1 MANFKIFDP
10 MTMDSNMLPNVAG
23 NYIFLLRKGSQ
34 LPQVDINPQIPE
46 VTLDGNAYQAIY
58 TGIASKSLRR
68 RDYRAHFIGND
79 ASRSTLRKSI
89 GSLFG
94 YDLIPRKEGDL
105 KYKKFK
111 PADEEKLT
119 EWMMSNLLLAFV
131 ENADP
136 KSMEDKLIAELNP
149 PLNLEMNHN
158 KVNAEFR
165 ALLSKLRRRDVIGS
179 AEHFT
184 SSMKTTIK
192 KTIYTQSCYPI
203 NGGKMVKI
211 IRRNVNLNRE
221 SNNFRCRFNDSS
233 TFDIL
238 RVECSYN
245 GEIKVY
251 EIESKY
257 LSDRDSI
264 TFYAYQ
270 NGKTFTIEWQ
280 KAVAYYI
287 KEIKL

>member
-1 MANFKIFDP
+1 
-10 MTMDSNMLPNVAG
+10 MLPNVAG
-23 NYIFLLRKGSQ
+23 NYVFLLRKGSQ

-46 VTLDGNAYQAIY
+46 VTLDGNTYQAIY
-58 TGIASKSLRR
+58 TGIASKSLRG

-136 KSMEDKLIAELNP
+136 ESMEDKLIAELNP
-149 PLNLEMNHN
+149 PLNLDKNDN
-158 KVNAEFR
+158 TVNAEFR
-165 ALLSKLRRRDVIGS
+165 ALLSKLRCRPVIGS

-192 KTIYTQSCYPI
+192 KTIHTQSCYPI

-211 IRRNVNLNRE
+211 IRRNVNFNRE
-221 SNNFRCRFNDSS
+221 TNNYKCKFNDSS

-245 GEIKVY
+245 EETKVY

-257 LSDRDSI
+257 LTDRDSI

-270 NGKTFTIEWQ
+270 NSESFTIEWQ
-280 KAVAYYI
+280 KAVADYI
-287 KEIKL
+287 KEI

>member
-1 MANFKIFDP
+1 MENFKLFDP
-10 MTMDSNMLPNVAG
+10 MTMDSNTLPNVAG
-23 NYIFLLRKGSQ
+23 NYVFLLRKGSQ
-34 LPQVDINPQIPE
+34 LPKVDIEPKIPE
-46 VTLDGNAYQAIY
+46 VTLDGNTYQAIY
-58 TGIASKSLRR
+58 TGIARKCLRN
-68 RDYRAHFIGND
+68 RDYRDHFVGNN

-105 KYKKFK
+105 KHKKFK

-136 KSMEDKLIAELNP
+136 ESMEDKLIAELNP
-149 PLNLEMNHN
+149 PLNLEKNHN

-165 ALLSKLRRRDVIGS
+165 ALLSKLRCRPVIGS
-179 AEHFT
+179 AEHFI
-184 SSMKTTIK
+184 SSMKTTTIK
-192 KTIYTQSCYPI
+192 ARVTQSFYPK
-203 NGGKMVKI
+203 NGVKI
-211 IRRNVNLNRE
+211 IQRNVNFNRE
-221 SNNFRCRFNDSS
+221 TNNYKCKFNDSS
-233 TFDIL
+233 TFEIL

-257 LSDRDSI
+257 LTGRDTI
-264 TFYAYQ
+264 RFYAYQ

-280 KAVAYYI
+280 QAVAYYI

>member
-23 NYIFLLRKGSQ
+23 NYVFLLRKGSQ

-58 TGIASKSLRR
+58 TGIARKCLRN
-68 RDYRAHFIGND
+68 RDYRNHFVDND

-136 KSMEDKLIAELNP
+136 ESMEDKLIAELNP
-149 PLNLEMNHN
+149 PLNLEKNHN

-165 ALLSKLRRRDVIGS
+165 ALLSKLRCRPVIGS

-192 KTIYTQSCYPI
+192 KTIHTQSCYPI

-238 RVECSYN
+238 RVECSYK
-245 GEIKVY
+245 GETKVY

-280 KAVAYYI
+280 QAVAYYI

>member
-23 NYIFLLRKGSQ
+23 NYVFLLRKGSQ

-46 VTLDGNAYQAIY
+46 VTLDGNTYQAIY

-136 KSMEDKLIAELNP
+136 ESMEDKLIAELNP
-149 PLNLEMNHN
+149 PLNLEKNHN

-165 ALLSKLRRRDVIGS
+165 ALLSKLRCRPVIGS
-179 AEHFT
+179 AAHFT
-184 SSMKTTIK
+184 SSMITTIK
-192 KTIYTQSCYPI
+192 KTIHTQSCYPI

-245 GEIKVY
+245 GETKVY
-251 EIESKY
+251 EIESKN
-257 LSDRDSI
+257 LTGRESI

-270 NGKTFTIEWQ
+270 NSESFTIVWQ
-280 KAVAYYI
+280 KAVADYI

>member
-1 MANFKIFDP
+1 MANFKLFDP
-10 MTMDSNMLPNVAG
+10 MTMDSNTLPNVAG
-23 NYIFLLRKGSQ
+23 NYVFLLRKGSQ
-34 LPQVDINPQIPE
+34 LPPVDIKPQIPE
-46 VTLDGNAYQAIY
+46 VTLDSNTYQAIY
-58 TGIASKSLRR
+58 TGIASKSLRQR
-68 RDYRAHFIGND
+68 VYRIHFIGNN

-94 YDLIPRKEGDL
+94 YDLIPRKEGDS

-119 EWMMSNLLLAFV
+119 KWMKNNLLLAFV

-136 KSMEDKLIAELNP
+136 ESMEDKLIAELNP
-149 PLNLEMNHN
+149 PLNLEKNHN

-165 ALLSKLRRRDVIGS
+165 ALLSKLRCRPVIGS
-179 AEHFT
+179 AEHFI
-184 SSMKTTIK
+184 SSMKTTTIK
-192 KTIYTQSCYPI
+192 ARPTQSCYPI
-203 NGGKMVKI
+203 NGVKI
-211 IRRNVNLNRE
+211 IQRNVNFNRGT
-221 SNNFRCRFNDSS
+221 NNYKCKFNDSS
-233 TFDIL
+233 TFEIL

-245 GEIKVY
+245 GKIKVY

-257 LSDRDSI
+257 LTGRDSI

-280 KAVAYYI
+280 KAVADYI

>member
-1 MANFKIFDP
+1 MENFKLFDP

-23 NYIFLLRKGSQ
+23 NYVFLLRKGSQ
-34 LPQVDINPQIPE
+34 LPKVDIEPKIPD
-46 VTLDGNAYQAIY
+46 VTLDGNTYQAIY
-58 TGIASKSLRR
+58 TGIARKCLRN
-68 RDYRAHFIGND
+68 RDYRNHFVDND

-94 YDLIPRKEGDL
+94 YDLILRKEND
-105 KYKKFK
+105 KRHKKFK
-111 PADEEKLT
+111 PNDEEKLT
-119 EWMMSNLLLAFV
+119 KWMKNNLLLAFV

-136 KSMEDKLIAELNP
+136 ESMEDKLIAELNP
-149 PLNLEMNHN
+149 PLNLDKNDN
-158 KVNAEFR
+158 TVNAEFR
-165 ALLSKLRRRDVIGS
+165 ALLSKLRRRHVIGS
-179 AEHFT
+179 AEHFI
-184 SSMKTTIK
+184 SSMKTTTIK
-192 KTIYTQSCYPI
+192 ARATQSCYPI

-238 RVECSYN
+238 RVECSYK
-245 GEIKVY
+245 GETKVY

>member
-1 MANFKIFDP
+1 MANFKLFDP
-10 MTMDSNMLPNVAG
+10 MTMDSNTLPNVAG
-23 NYIFLLRKGSQ
+23 NYVFLLRKGSQ
-34 LPQVDINPQIPE
+34 LPKVDIEPKIPE
-46 VTLDGNAYQAIY
+46 VTLDGNTYQAIY
-58 TGIASKSLRR
+58 TGIASENLRQR
-68 RDYRAHFIGND
+68 VYRTHFVSNN

-89 GSLFG
+89 GSLIG

-105 KYKKFK
+105 KHKKFK

-136 KSMEDKLIAELNP
+136 EPWEVKLIAELNP
-149 PLNLEMNHN
+149 PLNLDKNTNMVN
-158 KVNAEFR
+158 KEFR
-165 ALLSKLRRRDVIGS
+165 ALLSKLRCRPVIGS

-184 SSMKTTIK
+184 SSMKTTARK
-192 KTIYTQSCYPI
+192 ATSTQSCYPI
-203 NGGKMVKI
+203 NAGGKVKI
-211 IRRNVNLNRE
+211 IQRNVNFNRGT
-221 SNNFRCRFNDSS
+221 NNFRCRFNDSS

-245 GEIKVY
+245 GKTKVY

-257 LSDRDSI
+257 LTDRDSI

-270 NGKTFTIEWQ
+270 NDESFTIEWQ
-280 KAVAYYI
+280 KAVADYI
-287 KEIKL
+287 KEI

>member
-23 NYIFLLRKGSQ
+23 NYVFLLRKGSQ

-46 VTLDGNAYQAIY
+46 LTLDGNTYQAIY
-58 TGIASKSLRR
+58 TGIASKSLRG

-119 EWMMSNLLLAFV
+119 KWMKNNLLLAFV

-136 KSMEDKLIAELNP
+136 ESMEDKLIAELNP
-149 PLNLEMNHN
+149 PLNLEKNHN

-165 ALLSKLRRRDVIGS
+165 ALLSKLRCRPVIGS

-192 KTIYTQSCYPI
+192 KTIHTQSCYPI

-238 RVECSYN
+238 RVECSYK
-245 GEIKVY
+245 GETKVY

>member
-23 NYIFLLRKGSQ
+23 NYVFLLRKGSQ

-46 VTLDGNAYQAIY
+46 VTLDGNTYQAIY
-58 TGIASKSLRR
+58 TGIASESLRQR
-68 RDYRAHFIGND
+68 VYRIHFIGND

-94 YDLIPRKEGDL
+94 YDLIPRKEGDS
-105 KYKKFK
+105 KHEKFK

-119 EWMMSNLLLAFV
+119 KWMKNNLLLAFV

-136 KSMEDKLIAELNP
+136 ESMEDKLIAELNP
-149 PLNLEMNHN
+149 PLNLDKNDN
-158 KVNAEFR
+158 TVNAEFG
-165 ALLSKLRRRDVIGS
+165 ALLSKLRRRHVIGS
-179 AEHFT
+179 AEHFI
-184 SSMKTTIK
+184 SSMKTTTIK
-192 KTIYTQSCYPI
+192 ARATQSCYPI
-203 NGGKMVKI
+203 NGVKI
-211 IRRNVNLNRE
+211 IQRNVNFNRE
-221 SNNFRCRFNDSS
+221 TNNYKCKFNDSS
-233 TFDIL
+233 TFEIL

-257 LSDRDSI
+257 LTGRDSI

-270 NGKTFTIEWQ
+270 DGKTFTIEWQ
-280 KAVAYYI
+280 KAVEDYI

>member
-46 VTLDGNAYQAIY
+46 VTLDGNTYQAIY
-58 TGIASKSLRR
+58 TGIARKCLRN
-68 RDYRAHFIGND
+68 RDYRNHFVDND

-94 YDLIPRKEGDL
+94 YDLIPRKEGDS
-105 KYKKFK
+105 KHEKFK

-149 PLNLEMNHN
+149 PLNLEKNHN

-165 ALLSKLRRRDVIGS
+165 ALLSKLRCRPVIGS
-179 AEHFT
+179 AAHFI
-184 SSMKTTIK
+184 SSMKTTTIK
-192 KTIYTQSCYPI
+192 ARATQSCYPK
-203 NGGKMVKI
+203 NGVKI
-211 IRRNVNLNRE
+211 IQRNVNFNRE
-221 SNNFRCRFNDSS
+221 TNNYKCKFNDSS
-233 TFDIL
+233 TFEIL

-257 LSDRDSI
+257 LSGRDSI

-280 KAVAYYI
+280 KAVADYI

>member
-46 VTLDGNAYQAIY
+46 VTLDGNTYQAIY
-58 TGIASKSLRR
+58 TGIARKCLRN
-68 RDYRAHFIGND
+68 RDYRNHFVDND

-111 PADEEKLT
+111 PTDEEKLT

-165 ALLSKLRRRDVIGS
+165 ALLSKLRCRPVIGS
-179 AEHFT
+179 AEHFI
-184 SSMKTTIK
+184 SSMKTTTIK
-192 KTIYTQSCYPI
+192 ARATQSCYPK
-203 NGGKMVKI
+203 NGVKI
-211 IRRNVNLNRE
+211 IQRNVNFNRE
-221 SNNFRCRFNDSS
+221 TNNYKCKFNDSS
-233 TFDIL
+233 TFEIL

-257 LSDRDSI
+257 LSGRDSI

-280 KAVAYYI
+280 QAVAYYI

>member
-23 NYIFLLRKGSQ
+23 NYVFLLRKGSQ

-46 VTLDGNAYQAIY
+46 VTLDGNTYQAIY
-58 TGIASKSLRR
+58 TGIARKCLRN
-68 RDYRAHFIGND
+68 RDYRNHFVDND

-165 ALLSKLRRRDVIGS
+165 ALLSKLRCRPVIGS
-179 AEHFT
+179 AAHFI
-184 SSMKTTIK
+184 SSMKTTTIK
-192 KTIYTQSCYPI
+192 ARATQSCYPK
-203 NGGKMVKI
+203 NGVKI
-211 IRRNVNLNRE
+211 IQRNVNFNRE
-221 SNNFRCRFNDSS
+221 TNNYKCKFNDSS
-233 TFDIL
+233 TFEIL

-257 LSDRDSI
+257 LSGRDSI

>member
-1 MANFKIFDP
+1 MANFKLFDP
-10 MTMDSNMLPNVAG
+10 MTMDSNTLPNVAG
-23 NYIFLLRKGSQ
+23 NYVFLLRKGSQ
-34 LPQVDINPQIPE
+34 LPKVDIEPKIPE
-46 VTLDGNAYQAIY
+46 VTLDGNTYQAIY

-94 YDLIPRKEGDL
+94 YDLILRKEND
-105 KYKKFK
+105 KRHKKFK
-111 PADEEKLT
+111 PNDEEKLT
-119 EWMMSNLLLAFV
+119 KWMKNNLLLAFV

-136 KSMEDKLIAELNP
+136 ESMEDKLIAELNP
-149 PLNLEMNHN
+149 PLNLDKNDN
-158 KVNAEFR
+158 TVNAEFR
-165 ALLSKLRRRDVIGS
+165 ALLSKLRRRHVIGS
-179 AEHFT
+179 AEHFI
-184 SSMKTTIK
+184 SSMKTTTIK
-192 KTIYTQSCYPI
+192 ARPTQSCYPI
-203 NGGKMVKI
+203 NGVKKI
-211 IRRNVNLNRE
+211 QRNVNFNRE
-221 SNNFRCRFNDSS
+221 TNNYKCKFNDSS
-233 TFDIL
+233 TFEIL
-238 RVECSYN
+238 RVKCSYN

-257 LSDRDSI
+257 LTGRDSI

-280 KAVAYYI
+280 KAVADYI

>member
-23 NYIFLLRKGSQ
+23 NYVFLLRKGSQ

-46 VTLDGNAYQAIY
+46 LTLDGNTYQAIY
-58 TGIASKSLRR
+58 TGIASKSLRG

-165 ALLSKLRRRDVIGS
+165 ALLSKLRCRPVIGS

-192 KTIYTQSCYPI
+192 KTIHTQSCYPI

-221 SNNFRCRFNDSS
+221 TNNYKCKFNDSS

-238 RVECSYN
+238 RVECSYK
-245 GEIKVY
+245 GETKVY

-280 KAVAYYI
+280 QAVAYYI

>member
-46 VTLDGNAYQAIY
+46 VTLDGNTYQAIY
-58 TGIASKSLRR
+58 TGIARKCLRN
-68 RDYRAHFIGND
+68 RDYRNHFVDND

-165 ALLSKLRRRDVIGS
+165 ALLSKLRCRPVIGS
-179 AEHFT
+179 AAHFI
-184 SSMKTTIK
+184 SSMKTTTIK
-192 KTIYTQSCYPI
+192 ARVTQSFYPK
-203 NGGKMVKI
+203 NGVKI
-211 IRRNVNLNRE
+211 IQRNVNFNRE
-221 SNNFRCRFNDSS
+221 TNNYKCKFNDSS
-233 TFDIL
+233 TFEIL

-257 LSDRDSI
+257 LSGRDSI

-280 KAVAYYI
+280 QAVAYYI

>member
-1 MANFKIFDP
+1 MATFKLFDP
-10 MTMDSNMLPNVAG
+10 MTMDSNTLPNVAG
-23 NYIFLLRKGSQ
+23 NYVFLLRKGSQ
-34 LPQVDINPQIPE
+34 LPKVDIEPQIPE
-46 VTLDGNAYQAIY
+46 FSLDGNTYQAIY
-58 TGIASKSLRR
+58 TGIASKSLRK
-68 RDYRAHFIGND
+68 RDYRNHFVDND

-94 YDLIPRKEGDL
+94 YDLILRKESDT
-105 KYKKFK
+105 KHKRFQ

-131 ENADP
+131 ENANP
-136 KSMEDKLIAELNP
+136 KPLEDELIAELNP
-149 PLNLEMNHN
+149 PLNLDKNTNMVN
-158 KVNAEFR
+158 KEFR
-165 ALLSKLRRRDVIGS
+165 ALLSKLRCRPVIGS

-192 KTIYTQSCYPI
+192 ARATQSCYPI
-203 NGGKMVKI
+203 NGVKI
-211 IRRNVNLNRE
+211 IQRNVNFNRE
-221 SNNFRCRFNDSS
+221 TNNYKCKFNDSS
-233 TFDIL
+233 TFEIL

-257 LSDRDSI
+257 LTGRESI

-270 NGKTFTIEWQ
+270 NCESFTIEWQ
-280 KAVAYYI
+280 KAVADYI

>member
-23 NYIFLLRKGSQ
+23 NYVFLLRKGSQ

-58 TGIASKSLRR
+58 TGIARKCLRN
-68 RDYRAHFIGND
+68 RDYRNHFVDND

-136 KSMEDKLIAELNP
+136 ESMEDKLIAELNP

-165 ALLSKLRRRDVIGS
+165 ALLSKLRCRPVIGS
-179 AEHFT
+179 AAHFI
-184 SSMKTTIK
+184 SSMKTTTIK
-192 KTIYTQSCYPI
+192 ARATQSCYPK
-203 NGGKMVKI
+203 NGVKI
-211 IRRNVNLNRE
+211 IQRNVNFNRE
-221 SNNFRCRFNDSS
+221 TNNYKCKFNDSS
-233 TFDIL
+233 TFEFL

-257 LSDRDSI
+257 LSGRDSI

>member
-46 VTLDGNAYQAIY
+46 VTLDGNTYQAIY
-58 TGIASKSLRR
+58 TGIARKCLRN
-68 RDYRAHFIGND
+68 RDYRNHFVDND

-105 KYKKFK
+105 KHKKFK
-111 PADEEKLT
+111 LADEEKLT

-165 ALLSKLRRRDVIGS
+165 ALLSKLRCRPVIGS
-179 AEHFT
+179 AAHFI
-184 SSMKTTIK
+184 SSMKTTTIK
-192 KTIYTQSCYPI
+192 ARATQSCYPK
-203 NGGKMVKI
+203 NGVKI
-211 IRRNVNLNRE
+211 IQRNVNFNRE
-221 SNNFRCRFNDSS
+221 TNNYKCKFNDSS
-233 TFDIL
+233 TFEIL

-257 LSDRDSI
+257 LSGRDSI

>member
-1 MANFKIFDP
+1 MANIKLFDP
-10 MTMDSNMLPNVAG
+10 MTMDSNTLPNVAG
-23 NYIFLLRKGSQ
+23 NYVFLLRKGSQ

-46 VTLDGNAYQAIY
+46 VTLDGNTYQAIY
-58 TGIASKSLRR
+58 TGIASKSLRK
-68 RDYRAHFIGND
+68 RDYRNHFVDND

-94 YDLIPRKEGDL
+94 YDLILRKESDT
-105 KYKKFK
+105 KHKRFQ

-131 ENADP
+131 ENSTP
-136 KSMEDKLIAELNP
+136 KPLEEKLIAELNP
-149 PLNLEMNHN
+149 PLNLEKNTNMVN
-158 KVNAEFR
+158 KEFR
-165 ALLSKLRRRDVIGS
+165 ALLSKLRCRPVIGS

-192 KTIYTQSCYPI
+192 KTIPTQSCYPI

-211 IRRNVNLNRE
+211 IRRNVNFNRGT
-221 SNNFRCRFNDSS
+221 NNFRCKFNNSS

-245 GEIKVY
+245 GETKVY
-251 EIESKY
+251 EIDSKY
-257 LSDRDSI
+257 LTGRDSI

-270 NGKTFTIEWQ
+270 NSESFTIEWQ
-280 KAVAYYI
+280 KAVADYI
-287 KEIKL
+287 KEI

>member
-1 MANFKIFDP
+1 MENFKLFDP
-10 MTMDSNMLPNVAG
+10 MTMDSNTLPNVAG
-23 NYIFLLRKGSQ
+23 NYVFLLRKGSQ
-34 LPQVDINPQIPE
+34 LPKIDIEPIIPE
-46 VTLDGNAYQAIY
+46 VTLDGNTYQAIY
-58 TGIASKSLRR
+58 TGIASESLGERV
-68 RDYRAHFIGND
+68 YRTHFVGNN

-94 YDLIPRKEGDL
+94 YDLIPRKEGNL

-136 KSMEDKLIAELNP
+136 EPLEEKLIAELNP
-149 PLNLEMNHN
+149 PLNLDKNHN
-158 KVNAEFR
+158 MVNKEFR
-165 ALLSKLRRRDVIGS
+165 ALLSKLRCRPVIGS

-184 SSMKTTIK
+184 SSMKTTTRK
-192 KTIYTQSCYPI
+192 ATSTQSCYPI
-203 NGGKMVKI
+203 NAGGKVKI
-211 IRRNVNLNRE
+211 IQRNVNFNRGT
-221 SNNFRCRFNDSS
+221 NNFKCRFNDSS

-245 GEIKVY
+245 GKTKVY

-257 LSDRDSI
+257 LTDRDSI

-270 NGKTFTIEWQ
+270 NDESFTIEWQ
-280 KAVAYYI
+280 KAVADYI
-287 KEIKL
+287 KEI

>member
-23 NYIFLLRKGSQ
+23 NYVFLLRKGSQ
-34 LPQVDINPQIPE
+34 LPQVDINPKIPE
-46 VTLDGNAYQAIY
+46 VTLDGNTYQAIY

-94 YDLIPRKEGDL
+94 YDLILRKEND
-105 KYKKFK
+105 KRHKKFK
-111 PADEEKLT
+111 PNDEEKLT
-119 EWMMSNLLLAFV
+119 KWMKNNLLLAFV

-136 KSMEDKLIAELNP
+136 ESMEDKLIAELNP
-149 PLNLEMNHN
+149 PLNLDKNDN
-158 KVNAEFR
+158 TVNAEFR
-165 ALLSKLRRRDVIGS
+165 ALLSKLRRRHVIGS
-179 AEHFT
+179 AEHFI
-184 SSMKTTIK
+184 SSMKTTTIK
-192 KTIYTQSCYPI
+192 ARVTQSFYPK
-203 NGGKMVKI
+203 NGVKI
-211 IRRNVNLNRE
+211 IQRNVNFNRE
-221 SNNFRCRFNDSS
+221 TNNYKCKFNDSS
-233 TFDIL
+233 TFEIL

-257 LSDRDSI
+257 LTGRDSI

>member
-1 MANFKIFDP
+1 MANIKLFDP
-10 MTMDSNMLPNVAG
+10 MTMDSSMLPNVAG
-23 NYIFLLRKGSQ
+23 NYVFLLRKGSQ
-34 LPQVDINPQIPE
+34 LPKVDIEPKIPE
-46 VTLDGNAYQAIY
+46 VTLDGNTYQAIY
-58 TGIASKSLRR
+58 TGIASKSLRK
-68 RDYRAHFIGND
+68 RDYRNHFVGNN

-94 YDLIPRKEGDL
+94 YDLILRKEGDL
-105 KYKKFK
+105 KHKKFK

-136 KSMEDKLIAELNP
+136 ESMEDKLIAELNP
-149 PLNLEMNHN
+149 PLNLEKNHN

-165 ALLSKLRRRDVIGS
+165 ALLSKLRCRPVIGS
-179 AEHFT
+179 AEHFI
-184 SSMKTTIK
+184 SSMKTTTIK
-192 KTIYTQSCYPI
+192 ARVTQSFYPK
-203 NGGKMVKI
+203 NGVKI
-211 IRRNVNLNRE
+211 IQRNVNFNRE
-221 SNNFRCRFNDSS
+221 TNNYKCKFNDSS

-245 GEIKVY
+245 GETKVY

-257 LSDRDSI
+257 LTGRDSI

-280 KAVAYYI
+280 QAVAYYI

>member
-46 VTLDGNAYQAIY
+46 VTLDDNTYQAIY

-94 YDLIPRKEGDL
+94 YDLIPRKEND
-105 KYKKFK
+105 KRHKKFK
-111 PADEEKLT
+111 PNDEEKLT
-119 EWMMSNLLLAFV
+119 KWMKNNLLLAFV

-136 KSMEDKLIAELNP
+136 ESMEDKLIAELNP
-149 PLNLEMNHN
+149 PLNLDKNDN
-158 KVNAEFR
+158 TVNAEFR
-165 ALLSKLRRRDVIGS
+165 ALLSKLRRRHVIGS
-179 AEHFT
+179 AEHFI
-184 SSMKTTIK
+184 SSMKTTTIK
-192 KTIYTQSCYPI
+192 ARATQSCYPI
-203 NGGKMVKI
+203 NGVKI
-211 IRRNVNLNRE
+211 IQRNVNFNRE
-221 SNNFRCRFNDSS
+221 SNNYKCNFNDSS
-233 TFDIL
+233 TFEIL

-257 LSDRDSI
+257 LAGRKSI
-264 TFYAYQ
+264 TFYASQ
-270 NGKTFTIEWQ
+270 NGRTFTIKWQ
-280 KAVAYYI
+280 EDVANDI

>member
-46 VTLDGNAYQAIY
+46 VTLDGNTYQAIY
-58 TGIASKSLRR
+58 TGIASESLRQR
-68 RDYRAHFIGND
+68 VYRIHFIGNN

-94 YDLIPRKEGDL
+94 YDLIPRKEGDS
-105 KYKKFK
+105 KHKKFK

-119 EWMMSNLLLAFV
+119 EWMKNNLLLAFV

-136 KSMEDKLIAELNP
+136 KLMEDKLIIELNP
-149 PLNLEMNHN
+149 PLNLDKNDN
-158 KVNAEFR
+158 TVNAEFR
-165 ALLSKLRRRDVIGS
+165 ALLSKLRCRPVIGS
-179 AEHFT
+179 AEHFISIIKT
-184 SSMKTTIK
+184 TTIK
-192 KTIYTQSCYPI
+192 ARPTQSCYPI
-203 NGGKMVKI
+203 NGVKI
-211 IRRNVNLNRE
+211 IQRNVNFNRE
-221 SNNFRCRFNDSS
+221 TNNYKCKFNDSS
-233 TFDIL
+233 TFEIL

-257 LSDRDSI
+257 LTGKDSI

-280 KAVAYYI
+280 KAVADYI

>member
-1 MANFKIFDP
+1 MENFKLFDP

-23 NYIFLLRKGSQ
+23 NYVFLLRKGSQ
-34 LPQVDINPQIPE
+34 LPKVDIEPKIPE
-46 VTLDGNAYQAIY
+46 VTLDGNTYQAIY
-58 TGIASKSLRR
+58 TGIARKCLRN
-68 RDYRAHFIGND
+68 RDYRNHFVDND

-111 PADEEKLT
+111 PNDEERLT

-149 PLNLEMNHN
+149 PLNLEKNHN

-165 ALLSKLRRRDVIGS
+165 ALLSKLRCRPVIGS
-179 AEHFT
+179 AERFT

-192 KTIYTQSCYPI
+192 KTIHTQSCYPI

-211 IRRNVNLNRE
+211 IRRNVNFNRE
-221 SNNFRCRFNDSS
+221 TNNFRCKFNNSS

-245 GEIKVY
+245 GETKVY
-251 EIESKY
+251 EI
-257 LSDRDSI
+257 
-264 TFYAYQ
+264 
-270 NGKTFTIEWQ
+270 
-280 KAVAYYI
+280 
-287 KEIKL
+287 

>member
-23 NYIFLLRKGSQ
+23 NYVFLLRKGSQ

-46 VTLDGNAYQAIY
+46 LTLDGNTYQAIY
-58 TGIASKSLRR
+58 TGIASKSLRG

-94 YDLIPRKEGDL
+94 YDLILRKEND
-105 KYKKFK
+105 KRHKKFK
-111 PADEEKLT
+111 PNDEEKLT
-119 EWMMSNLLLAFV
+119 KWMKNNLLLAFV

-136 KSMEDKLIAELNP
+136 ESMEDKLIAELNP
-149 PLNLEMNHN
+149 PLNLEKNHN

-165 ALLSKLRRRDVIGS
+165 ALLSKLRCRPVIGS

-192 KTIYTQSCYPI
+192 KTIHTQSCYPI

-238 RVECSYN
+238 RVECSYK
-245 GEIKVY
+245 GETKVY

-257 LSDRDSI
+257 LTDRDSI

-270 NGKTFTIEWQ
+270 NSESFTIVWQ
-280 KAVAYYI
+280 KAVADYI

>member
-1 MANFKIFDP
+1 
-10 MTMDSNMLPNVAG
+10 MTMDSSMLPNVAG
-23 NYIFLLRKGSQ
+23 NYVFILRKGSQ
-34 LPQVDINPQIPE
+34 LPKVDIEPKIPE
-46 VTLDGNAYQAIY
+46 VTLNGNTYQAIY
-58 TGIASKSLRR
+58 TGIASKSLRN
-68 RDYRAHFIGND
+68 RDYSNHFVDND

-136 KSMEDKLIAELNP
+136 KPLEEKLIAELNP
-149 PLNLEMNHN
+149 PLNLEKNTNMVN
-158 KVNAEFR
+158 KEFR
-165 ALLSKLRRRDVIGS
+165 ALLSKLRCRPVIGS

-192 KTIYTQSCYPI
+192 KTIPTQSCYPI

-211 IRRNVNLNRE
+211 IRRNVNFNRE
-221 SNNFRCRFNDSS
+221 TNNYKCKFNDSS
-233 TFDIL
+233 TFEIL

-257 LSDRDSI
+257 LTGRDSI

-280 KAVAYYI
+280 KAVADYI

>member
-23 NYIFLLRKGSQ
+23 NYVFLLRKGSQ
-34 LPQVDINPQIPE
+34 LPKVDIEPKIPE
-46 VTLDGNAYQAIY
+46 FTLDGNTYQAIY
-58 TGIASKSLRR
+58 TGIASKSLRK

-94 YDLIPRKEGDL
+94 YDLIPRKEGDS
-105 KYKKFK
+105 KHEKFK

-119 EWMMSNLLLAFV
+119 KWMKNNLLLAFV

-136 KSMEDKLIAELNP
+136 ESMEDKLIAELNP
-149 PLNLEMNHN
+149 PLNLDKNDNTVH
-158 KVNAEFR
+158 AEFR
-165 ALLSKLRRRDVIGS
+165 ALLSKLRRRHVIGS
-179 AEHFT
+179 AEHFI
-184 SSMKTTIK
+184 SSMKTTTLK
-192 KTIYTQSCYPI
+192 KTIPTQSCYPI
-203 NGGKMVKI
+203 NGVKI
-211 IRRNVNLNRE
+211 IQRNVNFNRE
-221 SNNFRCRFNDSS
+221 TNNYKCKFNDSS
-233 TFDIL
+233 TFEIL

-257 LSDRDSI
+257 LTGRDSI

-270 NGKTFTIEWQ
+270 DGKTFTIEWQ
-280 KAVAYYI
+280 KAVADYI

>member
-1 MANFKIFDP
+1 MENFKLFDP
-10 MTMDSNMLPNVAG
+10 MTMDSSMLPNVAG
-23 NYIFLLRKGSQ
+23 NYVFILRKGSQ
-34 LPQVDINPQIPE
+34 LPKVDIEPKIPE
-46 VTLDGNAYQAIY
+46 VTLNGNTYQAIY
-58 TGIASKSLRR
+58 TSIASKSLRN
-68 RDYRAHFIGND
+68 RDYSNHFVDND

-136 KSMEDKLIAELNP
+136 KPLEEKLIAELNP
-149 PLNLEMNHN
+149 PLNLEKNTNMVN
-158 KVNAEFR
+158 KEFR
-165 ALLSKLRRRDVIGS
+165 ALLSKLRCRPVIGS

-192 KTIYTQSCYPI
+192 KTIPTQSCYPI

-211 IRRNVNLNRE
+211 IRRNVNFNRE
-221 SNNFRCRFNDSS
+221 TNNYKCKFNDSS
-233 TFDIL
+233 TFEIL

-257 LSDRDSI
+257 LTGRDSI

-280 KAVAYYI
+280 KAVADYI